1 MNKDEKRQAR
11 ILALQVFFSYE
22 QQKFEGDINSI
33 FDEIAN
39 FSDIDDEEKSDNLT
53 FITGEI
59 NEIIKV
65 VADSPADLSEEVRN
79 YALEIVKFAA
89 QNRENIDAAFSNSTP
104 NWAFE
109 RISTIDRNLLRVAIA
124 ELDEKFDVP
133 PKVVINEA
141 IEIAKIFGTD
151 DSAKF
156 VNAVLD
162 RVKNEKGK

>member
-1 MNKDEKRQAR
+1 MNKGEKRQAR

-22 QQKFEGDINSI
+22 QQKFEGDINSV

-39 FSDIDDEEKSDNLT
+39 FSNIDDEEKSENLA

-59 NEIIKV
+59 NEIIKID
-65 VADSPADLSEEVRN
+65 ADSPSDLSEEVKN
-79 YALEIVKFAA
+79 YARELVKFAA
-89 QNRENIDAAFSNSTP
+89 ENQESIDATFSSSTP
-104 NWAFE
+104 NWSFD
-109 RISTIDRNLLRVAIA
+109 RLSTVDRNLLRVAIA

-151 DSAKF
+151 NSPAF
-156 VNAVLD
+156 INGILD
-162 RVKNEKGK
+162 RVKTEKGK